1 MLSSLRANNGFKSKL
16 RNKIVRCPKGTG
28 KCKCSARLSQT
39 EMQSQLCKEKS
50 AVCSIT
56 YFLFSFDHGMLV
68 VSQNSCW
75 LALLMVSSSRSR
87 QGALSD
93 SDSAWPGQG
102 LHLHCCGR
110 LKGFIPVPGRREE
123 ALLLWFGGDF
133 LPLCLGARNQE
144 GTVLEWGKPADF
156 SSGSLQHESDVST
169 SANAQC
175 AAYQP
180 VRQCWLI
187 AGNAHRMPGIS
198 QGALQWYF
206 KNKRWLA
213 CDKYFYRS
221 GNDKIQ
227 GIPKE
232 QTGSLW
238 CWTNRN

>member
-1 MLSSLRANNGFKSKL
+1 MSKGYRQVQVQCTAISDWNAVTAVQWEISHVLHYLFPFLLWSWDACREPEQLLAGITHGEQQSLSAGSL
-16 RNKIVRCPKGTG
+16 
-28 KCKCSARLSQT
+28 
-39 EMQSQLCKEKS
+39 E
-50 AVCSIT
+50 
-56 YFLFSFDHGMLV
+56 
-68 VSQNSCW
+68 W
-75 LALLMVSSSRSR
+75 LWLGL
-87 QGALSD
+87 
-93 SDSAWPGQG
+93 AWPGPASP
-102 LHLHCCGR
+102 LL
-110 LKGFIPVPGRREE
+110 REIKRIYTCARQE
-123 ALLLWFGGDF
+123 GKALLLWFGGDF